1 MFVLA
6 ACDAGW
12 VKFNGACY
20 KFESDA
26 KQYFGG
32 AVTACNEMDAHLL
45 HIESEAENDFILSHL
60 QENFARVRKWRAGA
74 RKDGAR
80 FVWVDGRR
88 KKLVKVSGSR

>member
-32 AVTACNEMDAHLL
+32 AVKACNEMDAHLL
-45 HIESEAENDFILSHL
+45 HIESEAERPSS
-60 QENFARVRKWRAGA
+60 RKLLAPSGFWR
-74 RKDGAR
+74 KP
-80 FVWVDGRR
+80 
-88 KKLVKVSGSR
+88 K